1 MESYFTERSVLFN
14 ASSEFFC
21 PDGCERYGCKEP
33 GLHISI
39 SLVDLLA
46 ISSASNQNAFSLF
59 KKDCK
64 IGFDPIEEGEPWLGQ
79 ISIELK
85 KPCPFLDEKK
95 CSVYPGRPIACALFP
110 EYSFFVGNREE
121 LLKKDLFRNFP
132 CIQNPCSISP
142 RRKEIL
148 QSLFEMS
155 IQEVFLSD
163 FYLFGLSPFVLDLKS
178 IAGEGLEGVP
188 VSAGEKIKIP
198 HQQIEGLIS
207 QRLGKGG
214 YFDEWEAKV
223 EQLDRADGRNRF
235 VEMKHRTDQ
244 MIATQDRISL
254 GIAYQFE
261 GNRLLPIR
269 LNK

>member
-1 MESYFTERSVLFN
+1 
-14 ASSEFFC
+14 
-21 PDGCERYGCKEP
+21 
-33 GLHISI
+33 
-39 SLVDLLA
+39 
-46 ISSASNQNAFSLF
+46 
-59 KKDCK
+59 
-64 IGFDPIEEGEPWLGQ
+64 
-79 ISIELK
+79 
-85 KPCPFLDEKK
+85 
-95 CSVYPGRPIACALFP
+95 
-110 EYSFFVGNREE
+110 
-121 LLKKDLFRNFP
+121 
-132 CIQNPCSISP
+132 
-142 RRKEIL
+142 
-148 QSLFEMS
+148 MS

-223 EQLDRADGRNRF
+223 EQLDRADGRSRF
-235 VEMKHRTDQ
+235 VELKHWTDQ
-244 MIATQDRISL
+244 MMATQDRISL

-269 LNK
+269 LSK

>member
-1 MESYFTERSVLFN
+1 ML
-14 ASSEFFC
+14 
-21 PDGCERYGCKEP
+21 
-33 GLHISI
+33 
-39 SLVDLLA
+39 
-46 ISSASNQNAFSLF
+46 
-59 KKDCK
+59 
-64 IGFDPIEEGEPWLGQ
+64 
-79 ISIELK
+79 
-85 KPCPFLDEKK
+85 
-95 CSVYPGRPIACALFP
+95 
-110 EYSFFVGNREE
+110 
-121 LLKKDLFRNFP
+121 
-132 CIQNPCSISP
+132 
-142 RRKEIL
+142 
-148 QSLFEMS
+148 

-163 FYLFGLSPFVLDLKS
+163 FYLLGLSPFVLDLKS